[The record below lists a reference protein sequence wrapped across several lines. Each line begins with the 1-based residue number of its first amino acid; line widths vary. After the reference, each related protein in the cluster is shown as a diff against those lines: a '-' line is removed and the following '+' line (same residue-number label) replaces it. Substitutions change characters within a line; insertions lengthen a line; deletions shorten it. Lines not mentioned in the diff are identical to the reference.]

1 MIILAKDSGRVGRL
15 AFYGSPE
22 ESKQFF
28 GRDSMEDIVQC
39 VNRSE
44 EGGEGLADEY
54 IEKYAKSRIDSSGTV
69 KNKPEGSE
77 TAEKPAE
84 HSPEEA
90 GESETGLGQDLP
102 EGTADDQAGE
112 DVTEDD
118 QMREEVSSDEE

>member
-15 AFYGSPE
+15 AFYGSPDE
-22 ESKQFF
+22 AKEFF
-28 GRDSMEDIVQC
+28 GRNSMEDIVQC

-54 IEKYAKSRIDSSGTV
+54 IEKYARSRIDSGTG
-69 KNKPEGSE
+69 KNTPQGSE

-90 GESETGLGQDLP
+90 EEKSS
-102 EGTADDQAGE
+102 DDQAEEAEE
-112 DVTEDD
+112 DVSADD

>member
-54 IEKYAKSRIDSSGTV
+54 IEKYARSRIDSSTG
-69 KNKPEGSE
+69 KNTPQGSE

-90 GESETGLGQDLP
+90 EEKSS
-102 EGTADDQAGE
+102 DDQAEE
-112 DVTEDD
+112 DVSADD

>member
-15 AFYGSPE
+15 AFYGSPDE
-22 ESKQFF
+22 AKEFF

-54 IEKYAKSRIDSSGTV
+54 IEKYARSRIDSSGTG
-69 KNKPEGSE
+69 KNTPQGPE

-90 GESETGLGQDLP
+90 EEKSS
-102 EGTADDQAGE
+102 DDQAEEAEE
-112 DVTEDD
+112 DVSADD